1 MDNEPE
7 KTGGS
12 AKIALLGVACVACC
26 AAPFLI
32 AGGVLSG
39 IGAWFLKGGLVWLVV
54 AAAFI
59 GAGLVL
65 WRRRW
70 AAVDAGTDMTDASSP
85 ARHDALLRPHDK

>member
-1 MDNEPE
+1 M
-7 KTGGS
+7 
-12 AKIALLGVACVACC
+12 LR
-26 AAPFLI
+26 
-32 AGGVLSG
+32 
-39 IGAWFLKGGLVWLVV
+39 
-54 AAAFI
+54 AAFI